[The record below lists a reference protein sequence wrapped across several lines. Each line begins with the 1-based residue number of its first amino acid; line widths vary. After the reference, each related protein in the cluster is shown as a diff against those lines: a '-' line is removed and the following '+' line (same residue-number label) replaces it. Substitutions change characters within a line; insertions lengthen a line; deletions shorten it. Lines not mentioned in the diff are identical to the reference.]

1 MNLTAADPWTILPV
15 LSQGLPTVALCYSD
29 EHKQWYLKMAEVVA
43 LKAFLKVTS
52 KLYKPELAKVLKDV
66 PGTGEPEP
74 VDLSLAWLEC
84 Y

>member
-1 MNLTAADPWTILPV
+1 MAADPWSILPV

-29 EHKQWYLKMAEVVA
+29 EHNQWYLKMAEVVA
-43 LKAFLKVTS
+43 LKAFLKVTP

-66 PGTGEPEP
+66 PGAGKPSP
-74 VDLSLAWLEC
+74 VDPSLAASK